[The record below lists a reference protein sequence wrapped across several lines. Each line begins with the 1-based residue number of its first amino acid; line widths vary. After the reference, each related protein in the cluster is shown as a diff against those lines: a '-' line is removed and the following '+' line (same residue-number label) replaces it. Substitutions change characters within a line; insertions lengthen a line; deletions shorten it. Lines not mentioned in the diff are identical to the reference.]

1 MDGGVSLLMDVA
13 GICLSA
19 LRLACLCLDAKEET
33 LHRTERATL
42 GTFPS
47 TTSFSN
53 TFILKETSKTQR
65 C

>member
-1 MDGGVSLLMDVA
+1 MDGGVSLFMDVA

-42 GTFPS
+42 GRSLARLQFQTL
-47 TTSFSN
+47 SF
-53 TFILKETSKTQR
+53 
-65 C
+65 